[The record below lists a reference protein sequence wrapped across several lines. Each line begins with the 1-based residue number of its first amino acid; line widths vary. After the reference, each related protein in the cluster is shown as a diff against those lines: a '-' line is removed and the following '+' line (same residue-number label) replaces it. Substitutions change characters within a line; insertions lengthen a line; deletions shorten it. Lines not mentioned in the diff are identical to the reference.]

1 MHDHN
6 TTRADRGGIAAVTAI
21 RDRCP
26 GSRRATP
33 HTTTPI
39 AGNGATKADSWSTA
53 AGTTVLDGGAAI
65 GRWVQLDTAK
75 MNPAEDR
82 GLVTRSMPD
91 GRVEVLANGAVAVIR
106 MNRPDKRNALDA
118 EQIAALG
125 SISAGGR
132 AMDMSY
138 RRAWELIEE
147 LNSIFGKPVV
157 ESRSGGRKGG
167 GATLTPLGLSLI
179 SRYRAME
186 RAAAAAT
193 APHLAALSEEI
204 ASAAGEQT

>member
-1 MHDHN
+1 M
-6 TTRADRGGIAAVTAI
+6 GPGKIA
-21 RDRCP
+21 
-26 GSRRATP
+26 
-33 HTTTPI
+33 
-39 AGNGATKADSWSTA
+39 
-53 AGTTVLDGGAAI
+53 L
-65 GRWVQLDTAK
+65 L
-75 MNPAEDR
+75 
-82 GLVTRSMPD
+82 
-91 GRVEVLANGAVAVIR
+91 
-106 MNRPDKRNALDA
+106 

-147 LNSIFGKPVV
+147 LNTIFGKPVV
-157 ESRSGGRKGG
+157 ESRSGGKKGG

-193 APHLAALSEEI
+193 EPHLKALAAEI
-204 ASAAGEQT
+204 ANA

>member
-1 MHDHN
+1 MAELSIRIDFGPDL
-6 TTRADRGGIAAVTAI
+6 RIGPGKIA
-21 RDRCP
+21 
-26 GSRRATP
+26 
-33 HTTTPI
+33 
-39 AGNGATKADSWSTA
+39 
-53 AGTTVLDGGAAI
+53 L
-65 GRWVQLDTAK
+65 L
-75 MNPAEDR
+75 
-82 GLVTRSMPD
+82 
-91 GRVEVLANGAVAVIR
+91 
-106 MNRPDKRNALDA
+106 

-147 LNSIFGKPVV
+147 LNGIFGQPVV
-157 ESRSGGRKGG
+157 ESRSGGKKGG

-193 APHLAALSEEI
+193 ETHLAALSEEI
-204 ASAAGEQT
+204 RVAKAG